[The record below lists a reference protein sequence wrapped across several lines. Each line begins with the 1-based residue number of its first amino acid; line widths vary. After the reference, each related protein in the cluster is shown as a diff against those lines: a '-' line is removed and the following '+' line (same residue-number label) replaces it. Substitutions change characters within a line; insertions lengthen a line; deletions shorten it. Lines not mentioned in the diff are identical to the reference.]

1 MYWHTDD
8 TNSLKKKKIC
18 SVLGAADAEIKV
30 PSDEEYTTVI
40 VSPVE
45 SVLFSSNMLGSW
57 FLTFF
62 FNSVEFN
69 SKTFYSPHMGQ
80 RHSLVNYFCL

>member
-1 MYWHTDD
+1 MYWHIDD
-8 TNSLKKKKIC
+8 TNSLKKIKKIC

-62 FNSVEFN
+62 LIQLNSIQKHFIHPTWG
-69 SKTFYSPHMGQ
+69 KDIH
-80 RHSLVNYFCL
+80 